1 LLDDTIVGIV
11 LDEYR
16 FGPFVLDQRRRALTR
31 DGALIPITPKAFD
44 ILFYFVQHP
53 NRILTKQDLMQA
65 VWPDT
70 IVEEGNL
77 TQNISLLRKAL
88 AEHGDASGLIVTVGR
103 QGYQFAGDVT
113 LVPPRTRR
121 YKLTRWRAFAVS
133 GAVALAMVIGVPIAW
148 QRLRG
153 APTGADTVRLAV
165 LPFMNLTGDSTENDL
180 ADGLTEETITQ
191 LARLR
196 PEQLR
201 VIARTSVMGY
211 KHGEQRIDE
220 IGRDLSVGYA
230 LESSL
235 RQSANRLRVTV
246 QLIRVKDQSHVWA
259 SDFDYAQQDI
269 FHIEDGVAAAVARE
283 VQLRLTPVQ
292 RARLSRA
299 PSSTAAAIDAVI
311 RGRSAYDAYRG
322 QEGWRDAKRFFD
334 AAIAAD
340 SSYALAWAW
349 LSAVYRFGADR
360 EWIPTEPG
368 YREARQAINRAVA
381 LDPSLPEAWD
391 GLGQMQRLVDWDWT
405 AANTSYQRAL
415 ALDSGNVNFI
425 QRASFMKRT
434 MGDLGDALALEQ
446 RAVEL
451 DPLNVD
457 LKIELSSLYLSMGRP
472 HEAIEAFDAVPPDQR
487 KNRPDYRIYLDLVT
501 GHVADAASVLPQIAD
516 PEWQLLFRAMI
527 AVRQGPRRAADSLL
541 TAFVNQYHTHD
552 AYQIAEVYGMRGDAD
567 STSLWLDRAYAQ
579 RDQGLIDVK
588 AQPFFKSVRSDPR
601 YAAFLTKMRLPL

>member
-1 LLDDTIVGIV
+1 MGDR
-11 LDEYR
+11 YR
-16 FGPFVLDQRRRALTR
+16 FGRFTLDPRQRALTH
-31 DGALIPITPKAFD
+31 DGSPIPITPKAFD
-44 ILFYFVQHP
+44 ILLYCVQHP
-53 NRILTKQDLMQA
+53 SRILTKQDLMKA

-103 QGYQFAGDVT
+103 QGYQFTGTVAV
-113 LVPPRTRR
+113 VPSRTRR
-121 YKLTRWRAFAVS
+121 YAPTRWRAFAMS
-133 GAVALAMVIGVPIAW
+133 GAVVVATVIGVPIAW

-153 APTGADTVRLAV
+153 APAGADTVRLAV
-165 LPFMNLTGDSTENDL
+165 LPFMNLTGDSAEDLL

-211 KHGEQRIDE
+211 KHGGERIDE

-292 RARLSRA
+292 RARLARA
-299 PSSTAAAIDAVI
+299 PSSTASAVDAVI
-311 RGRSAYDAYRG
+311 RGRSAYEAYRG
-322 QEGWRDAKRFFD
+322 QEGWRDAKRYFD

-349 LSAVYRFGADR
+349 LGAVYRFGADR

-368 YREARQAINRAVA
+368 YREARQAINRALA

-391 GLGQMQRLVDWDWT
+391 GLGQIQRLVDWDWT

-415 ALDSGNVNFI
+415 ALDSSNVSLI
-425 QRASFMKRT
+425 ERASHMKRT
-434 MGDLGDALALEQ
+434 MGDLDDALALEQ
-446 RAVEL
+446 RAIEL
-451 DPLNVD
+451 DPLDVD
-457 LKIELSSLYLSMGRP
+457 LKIELSSLYLSAGRP
-472 HEAIEAFDAVPPDQR
+472 GEAIKTFDAIPLDQQ

-501 GHVADAASVLPQIAD
+501 GHVADAASVLPQVAD

-527 AVRQGPRRAADSLL
+527 AVRQGRRRTADSVL

-552 AYQIAEVYGMRGDAD
+552 AFQIAEVYGMRGDAD
-567 STSLWLDRAYAQ
+567 STFLWLDRAYAQ
-579 RDQGLIDVK
+579 RDQGLVDVK
-588 AQPFFKSVRSDPR
+588 AQPFFNSVRGDPR
-601 YAAFLTKMRLPL
+601 YAAFLRKMRLPL